1 LPDSVDAQRTEC
13 CPRPAFKAEA
23 TSCAGDAATAAE
35 ATLTVPETV
44 ATATNPN
51 TDMRTRALPK
61 LRSQHLAP
69 CQFTHNEV

>member
-1 LPDSVDAQRTEC
+1 ML
-13 CPRPAFKAEA
+13 
-23 TSCAGDAATAAE
+23 
-35 ATLTVPETV
+35 ETV

-61 LRSQHLAP
+61 LRSQHLAQ